1 MKNDW
6 VLVIIFVA
14 NSFGINT
21 SSLVTL
27 ISVISLAISMS
38 FQNILTNA
46 ISGVI
51 ILSTKPFK
59 LGDYIEGA
67 GTAGVV
73 KDIGIIRTVLTTPDN
88 KEVMIPNADITSST
102 IVNYAIEPKRR
113 VDMKFSASYDS
124 DIDFVKESILE
135 ILQSDSRV
143 YEDDSFKPFVRV
155 SAYNSNDIEYTVR
168 AWVDNANYWDVYFD
182 TTEEVSRVFK
192 KKGIEFSYPHTV
204 VHMAK
209 D

>member
-1 MKNDW
+1 
-6 VLVIIFVA
+6 
-14 NSFGINT
+14 
-21 SSLVTL
+21 
-27 ISVISLAISMS
+27 MS